1 MPPTAWSTSSPS
13 GDAVALDTHPPTTT
27 HRKQPIMQI
36 TRDHQPPPDREHTA
50 PTTTISSTVRPGR
63 RWAVCGIVAGLL
75 GLAQFALT
83 GSLDVDTDAL
93 ADNQLVAELLTDA
106 APWVWLY
113 QVIGVMTA
121 GLVAV
126 FAAGL
131 FRKLS
136 QQGPADSLIPMLAV
150 GGLFLVSAMSLVGS
164 GICTEMFWGLTQ
176 DTADLD
182 ADTLAAQLAIFNTM
196 GWVWAGAGLAA
207 GAVAVAGLR
216 HGAVGR
222 GLAIGS
228 AIAAG
233 LIGLVNIVPL
243 QYMALVPGAFWLIG
257 AGISFVRSEQ

>member
-1 MPPTAWSTSSPS
+1 MIITSTPHLPTATGPEPAPDVTTRSGSTTS
-13 GDAVALDTHPPTTT
+13 
-27 HRKQPIMQI
+27 
-36 TRDHQPPPDREHTA
+36 
-50 PTTTISSTVRPGR
+50 R
-63 RWAVCGIVAGLL
+63 RWAVCGILAGVL

-83 GSLDVDTDAL
+83 GALNVDTDAL

-113 QVIGVMTA
+113 QVVGVATA
-121 GLVAV
+121 ALVAV

-150 GGLFLVSAMSLVGS
+150 GGLLLVSAMSLVGS

-176 DTADLD
+176 DTDALD

-228 AIAAG
+228 AVAAG
-233 LIGLVNIVPL
+233 LIGLVNVVPL
-243 QYMALVPGAFWLIG
+243 QYLALVPGALWLIG
-257 AGISFVRSEQ
+257 AGISFVRSER

>member
-1 MPPTAWSTSSPS
+1 MSITSSHQPTPTAP
-13 GDAVALDTHPPTTT
+13 GA
-27 HRKQPIMQI
+27 
-36 TRDHQPPPDREHTA
+36 A
-50 PTTTISSTVRPGR
+50 PTVAPATTVRPSR
-63 RWAVCGIVAGLL
+63 RWAVCGILAGVL

-83 GSLDVDTDAL
+83 GPLAVDTDAL

-113 QVIGVMTA
+113 QVVGVLTA
-121 GLVAV
+121 LFVAV

-150 GGLFLVSAMSLVGS
+150 GGLLLVSAMSLVGS

-176 DTADLD
+176 DTAELD

-196 GWVWAGAGLAA
+196 GWVWAGAGLTA

-228 AIAAG
+228 VVAAS
-233 LIGLVNIVPL
+233 LIGLVNLVPL
-243 QYMALVPGAFWLIG
+243 QYMALVPGALWLIG
-257 AGISFVRSEQ
+257 AGVSFVRSEQ

>member
-1 MPPTAWSTSSPS
+1 MIITSTPHLPTATSPETTPDVTTRSGSTTS
-13 GDAVALDTHPPTTT
+13 
-27 HRKQPIMQI
+27 
-36 TRDHQPPPDREHTA
+36 
-50 PTTTISSTVRPGR
+50 R
-63 RWAVCGIVAGLL
+63 RWAVCGILAGVL
-75 GLAQFALT
+75 GLAQFALS
-83 GSLDVDTDAL
+83 GALNVDTDAL
-93 ADNQLVAELLTDA
+93 ADNQLVAELVTDA

-113 QVIGVMTA
+113 QVVGVATA
-121 GLVAV
+121 ALVAV

-150 GGLFLVSAMSLVGS
+150 GGLLLVSAMSLVGS

-176 DTADLD
+176 DTDALD

-228 AIAAG
+228 AVAAG
-233 LIGLVNIVPL
+233 LIGLVNVVPL
-243 QYMALVPGAFWLIG
+243 QYMALVPGALWLIG
-257 AGISFVRSEQ
+257 AGISFVRSER

>member
-1 MPPTAWSTSSPS
+1 VDLHPAPPITTYNRRKEIMIITSTPQLPTATSLEPAP
-13 GDAVALDTHPPTTT
+13 DVTT
-27 HRKQPIMQI
+27 HSGAA
-36 TRDHQPPPDREHTA
+36 TN
-50 PTTTISSTVRPGR
+50 R
-63 RWAVCGIVAGLL
+63 RWAVCGILAGVL
-75 GLAQFALT
+75 GLAQFALS
-83 GSLDVDTDAL
+83 GGLNVDTDAM

-106 APWVWLY
+106 AAWVWLY
-113 QVIGVMTA
+113 QVVGGATA
-121 GLVAV
+121 ALVAV

-150 GGLFLVSAMSLVGS
+150 GGLLLVSAMSLVGS

-176 DTADLD
+176 DTDALD

-228 AIAAG
+228 AVAAG
-233 LIGLVNIVPL
+233 LIGLVNVVPL
-243 QYMALVPGAFWLIG
+243 QYLALVPGALWLIG
-257 AGISFVRSEQ
+257 AGISFVRSER